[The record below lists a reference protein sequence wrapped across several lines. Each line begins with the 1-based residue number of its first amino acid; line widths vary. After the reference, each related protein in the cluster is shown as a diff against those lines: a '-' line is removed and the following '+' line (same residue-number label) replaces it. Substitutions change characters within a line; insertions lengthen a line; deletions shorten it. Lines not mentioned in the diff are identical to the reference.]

1 MKNLDVVTF
10 FVCITALIVMTLG
23 DPDIID
29 GIVHSLM
36 RP

>member
-1 MKNLDVVTF
+1 MNNDTVAF
-10 FVCITALIVMTLG
+10 FVCITVLIVMTLG